1 MGCKNINKLPKY
13 EFFISENSMFCKMIG
28 NIQPSC
34 FCVAGVL
41 VDWIEMGFAI
51 FHGSDHRE
59 DALLP
64 LALHAKDSS
73 YLDLLLML
81 VYLYAVFS

>member
-1 MGCKNINKLPKY
+1 
-13 EFFISENSMFCKMIG
+13 MIG
-28 NIQPSC
+28 NIQPTC

-51 FHGSDHRE
+51 FHGSDHRQ
-59 DALLP
+59 DALLLT

-73 YLDLLLML
+73 CLDLLLML